1 MLISAVSGI
10 ALLSLFPHQEA
21 RFLLPA
27 VPLILSSIRLPSLR
41 FRKAWVVAWVLFNL
55 AMGVLM
61 GVYHQGGIV
70 PVQMHIAKTNEV
82 VSNAFWWKT
91 YSPPIWLLNGKN
103 ENLTTVDLMGMPRDE
118 MLEKVKDVLPSCRTR
133 APPKLNRGAT
143 YLITPRSANIQQS
156 YLDNSTND
164 EITMYEVWSYRKH
177 LNLDDMDFKNDGVW
191 STLSRVV
198 GNRGIVIWRVS
209 KNCWSSSAQDN

>member
-1 MLISAVSGI
+1 
-10 ALLSLFPHQEA
+10 
-21 RFLLPA
+21 
-27 VPLILSSIRLPSLR
+27 
-41 FRKAWVVAWVLFNL
+41 
-55 AMGVLM
+55 
-61 GVYHQGGIV
+61 
-70 PVQMHIAKTNEV
+70 
-82 VSNAFWWKT
+82 
-91 YSPPIWLLNGKN
+91 
-103 ENLTTVDLMGMPRDE
+103 